1 MAWKKIRIALA
12 ALAIGMAPLSAV
24 DAAGPF
30 SLDTVVKTD
39 AGYVSGIGGQV
50 RSYKGIPFA
59 APPIGPLRYAPPRPV
74 KPWDTIRSAKTF
86 SATCQI
92 AEDCLTL
99 NVWTPRADVG
109 AKLPVMVWLHGGAF
123 VMGAGSQSIYD
134 GAALGRRGAVI
145 VSLNYR
151 LGPLGYFVHPALER
165 EQPAKPANF
174 GLLDQIAALRWI
186 QANIAAFGGD
196 ANNVTIFGESAGA
209 QSVLALFVSP
219 LARGLFHKGIAQSAY
234 GIPSHTRAK
243 ARTVGIAVANA
254 VGVNGGAATLE
265 ELRAIPADKFAG
277 LDGPGETLAPSLVVG
292 DEDLPMPIL
301 SAFQRGLE
309 APVPLIIGSNSD
321 EASVAVAF
329 GVDPAKLVARL
340 GAAKIL
346 VRPLYPGVT
355 DPSQLGREVVRDVVF
370 GAYARRIA
378 YLHSARAPTWRYYY
392 SRIPSGQR
400 TSLTGVPHGGEI
412 PDVFGADEIG
422 RAHV

>member
-1 MAWKKIRIALA
+1 
-12 ALAIGMAPLSAV
+12 
-24 DAAGPF
+24 
-30 SLDTVVKTD
+30 
-39 AGYVSGIGGQV
+39 
-50 RSYKGIPFA
+50 
-59 APPIGPLRYAPPRPV
+59 
-74 KPWDTIRSAKTF
+74 
-86 SATCQI
+86 
-92 AEDCLTL
+92 
-99 NVWTPRADVG
+99 
-109 AKLPVMVWLHGGAF
+109 
-123 VMGAGSQSIYD
+123 
-134 GAALGRRGAVI
+134 
-145 VSLNYR
+145 
-151 LGPLGYFVHPALER
+151 
-165 EQPAKPANF
+165 
-174 GLLDQIAALRWI
+174 LLDQIAALRWI

-277 LDGPGETLAPSLVVG
+277 LDGPGKTLAPSLVVG
-292 DEDLPMPIL
+292 DEDLPLPIL

-412 PDVFGADEIG
+412 PDVFGADDACGCLAAPLDDVDRAAARRVGDLWFAFARNGVPEAAGVPAWPSDSRRAPQTMEFGDEPIVHARFMQRRLDTLIAGLKLIG
-422 RAHV
+422 IATAR